1 VFKDSMNNRGMK
13 QHCFLHELPSTQF
26 CGSSATRAE
35 TPNSREPLYFET
47 PTARSRGSVQCLW
60 YLFRYEP
67 LLGTTLPPLS
77 RNFPVIRCNEGRSC
91 TTPQCDTVVTILQGL
106 SGSVGH
112 SLSGVGSTLFGLMA
126 LRMHRPDPQVT
137 TTASLTCSSSRSV
150 TLLPGLPR

>member
-1 VFKDSMNNRGMK
+1 MNSHPPNSAAQVRFVPKHPILGK
-13 QHCFLHELPSTQF
+13 RFLTPRARPST
-26 CGSSATRAE
+26 SK
-35 TPNSREPLYFET
+35 PLYFET